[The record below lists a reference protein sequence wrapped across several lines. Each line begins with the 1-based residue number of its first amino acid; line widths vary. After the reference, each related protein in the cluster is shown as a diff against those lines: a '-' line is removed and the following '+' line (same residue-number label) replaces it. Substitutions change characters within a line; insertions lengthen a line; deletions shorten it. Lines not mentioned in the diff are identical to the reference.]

1 MTQLELVD
9 KMNLAPEQA
18 QMMEKVLIN
27 GDLSILNPQDRV
39 LYYKAVCD
47 SVGLNPFTKPFDYIQ
62 LNGKLTLYAKRDCT
76 DQLRKM
82 HGISIVIASRDKI
95 GDLFVV
101 SAKATSKDG
110 RTDESIG
117 AVNITNLRGEALGNA
132 MMKAET
138 KAKRRVTLSIAGLG
152 WLDETEVDT
161 IPEAHVVMGDQA
173 NVSTQKTSQPT
184 PEQSNAAAQ
193 RNANSPDP
201 TKPYAVTGKVV
212 GLIGADF
219 KVNEAEAFFIQL
231 EGGLQ
236 VLIPVDHPVID
247 LLNKMEGH
255 AYHFLVFNW
264 EGKHAIA
271 GGLEAIKA
279 VQDQPA
285 QTNQS
290 QVVEK
295 PYLAKKLEPG
305 QRPDGTPYVKILV
318 VHQPTGNLVDAF
330 ALGTDQVNEAKKIQ
344 DGVPFAATFVDQ
356 NGFRFLTSVIC

>member
-1 MTQLELVD
+1 MTQLELVN
-9 KMNLAPEQA
+9 KMNLSPDQA

-117 AVNITNLRGEALGNA
+117 AVNVANLKGEALGNA

-161 IPEAHVVMGDQA
+161 IPEANIVLGEDRVDA
-173 NVSTQKTSQPT
+173 SVQPSNQSV
-184 PEQSNAAAQ
+184 PEKPKAAAQ
-193 RNANSPDP
+193 GNANSPDP
-201 TKPYAVTGKVV
+201 TKPYVVTGKVA
-212 GLIGADF
+212 GLLGADF
-219 KVNEAEAFFIQL
+219 KVNQKEAFFIQL
-231 EGGLQ
+231 DSGQE
-236 VLIPVDHPVID
+236 VLIPVDHPVNEY
-247 LLNKMEGH
+247 LGQMEDH

-279 VQDQPA
+279 VEEQQAAD
-285 QTNQS
+285 QS
-290 QVVEK
+290 QEIEK
-295 PYLAKKLEPG
+295 PYMAKRLESG

-330 ALGTDQVNEAKKIQ
+330 ALGNNQVNEAKKIQ
-344 DGVPFAATFVDQ
+344 DGVPFAATFVEQ
-356 NGFRFLTSVIC
+356 NGFRFLTSVIN